1 MGNFKSEW
9 TEMIQATCERTIQL
23 CQQRHLWGYWCRTRT
38 LKLTQTLFLT
48 LTRILFLKEN
58 KNISEIRSFSSIL
71 DGALASRSRNDLNT
85 ASKDKRNSVEKD
97 GHNSA
102 MHSRSSQSKR
112 EYETGFQNG
121 QKNSYCVCQL
131 DKIDGSDDDLAR
143 RYKYYRLMTY
153 TDSSSLSATFHGHN
167 QVRIHPFATTQHT
180 PNRNIY
186 CTFLTKTET
195 AVYISRHSEFNSEWR
210 LM

>member
-1 MGNFKSEW
+1 MVRSQVAL
-9 TEMIQATCERTIQL
+9 EMT
-23 CQQRHLWGYWCRTRT
+23 
-38 LKLTQTLFLT
+38 
-48 LTRILFLKEN
+48 
-58 KNISEIRSFSSIL
+58 
-71 DGALASRSRNDLNT
+71 NT

-195 AVYISRHSEFNSEWR
+195 AVYISRHSEFIKVGSPEKGQPKLGKGR
-210 LM
+210 EKI